1 MFFVL
6 GLLLTSQAAIIT
18 NKGYEVVRLK
28 QEISS
33 LQTAN
38 ERLKLEIAQM
48 DSLER
53 IETIALADLGM
64 EKPSADDYLLLPL
77 EEQEEILLA
86 QGRWEKDITPAEG
99 LEQESPSILHRLA
112 SAIIHPIMA
121 DRSQL

>member
-53 IETIALADLGM
+53 IESNCI
-64 EKPSADDYLLLPL
+64 S
-77 EEQEEILLA
+77 
-86 QGRWEKDITPAEG
+86 
-99 LEQESPSILHRLA
+99 
-112 SAIIHPIMA
+112 
-121 DRSQL
+121 